1 MPHPATQSHGITFQ
15 GSANNSVGPEDR
27 LESSEPESDGE
38 VPKGS
43 DEPDLDLELET
54 HTKPSIDE

>member
-1 MPHPATQSHGITFQ
+1 
-15 GSANNSVGPEDR
+15 VGPEDR
-27 LESSEPESDGE
+27 LESSEAESDGE